1 MRTIFRIYIIM
12 LLLNGGLQRGH
23 AQEAAGARQPESDI
37 IEENTKGYFSQ
48 VLGFEVHTIFFRDLY
63 ETVSDWLG
71 TPYTYSGKSMNGIDC
86 SGFVSML
93 YNKVFQ
99 HPLNGSSSEMF
110 TQSKPIRREELKEGD
125 LVFFKIHKRRIS
137 HVGIYLG
144 SNKFAHA
151 STRNGVIVS
160 DLDEPYYKKYFVKGG
175 RVRNTF

>member
-1 MRTIFRIYIIM
+1 MGRLIRIFILT
-12 LLLNGGLQRGH
+12 LLLNGILQRSH
-23 AQEAAGARQPESDI
+23 AQDTVDARSSGSDI

-48 VLGFEVHTIFFRDLY
+48 ILGFEIPSISFTDLY

-71 TPYTYSGKSMNGIDC
+71 TPYAYSGKSMNGIDC

-93 YNKVFQ
+93 YSKVFQ
-99 HPLNGSSSEMF
+99 HPLSGSSAEMF
-110 TQSKPIRREELKEGD
+110 TQAKPIRKDELKEGD
-125 LVFFKIHKRRIS
+125 LVFFKIRKRRIS

-144 SNKFAHA
+144 ANKFAHA
-151 STRNGVIVS
+151 STRNGVIIS